1 MDPAESADTARR
13 FLRALYGDTDRVAVL
28 AVDRKPPA
36 AAERDRVY
44 QRIAPAGHVRA
55 DRFQRWLRHL
65 NAQGYDIFVGMNPIR
80 PGTKGREK
88 GDIAEVRRL
97 QLDLDANG
105 PDSLRRVL
113 ADAKTGRIPTPAIVV
128 RSSKD
133 RYQVLW
139 HTAPGWSPAQAEDT
153 MARLAQQ
160 YGGDHVH
167 DIARAMRLPGFR
179 NKKDGR
185 DDASIRWTDYGGPP
199 VDRAAFEHLPARTSQ
214 PGSRVRRHR
223 PRGPAPLSQS
233 ERDWAEVRDQL
244 RQGADSAQVTAA
256 LEQRRQDK
264 PNPHYYAERTVRRA
278 AESLGREEPSPR
290 HTAARGRA
298 SRPSSSPASYRN
310 SPSLADTGDRRLPMQ
325 FRPDWSG
332 PGR

>member
-1 MDPAESADTARR
+1 MDPAESADTAKG
-13 FLRALYGDTDRVAVL
+13 FIRALYGDEERIAVL

-36 AAERDRVY
+36 DGERDSVH

-105 PDSLRRVL
+105 PESLRRVL
-113 ADAKTGRIPTPAIVV
+113 ADASAERLPTPAIVV

-139 HTAPGWSPAQAEDT
+139 NTAAGWSPAQAEDT

-160 YGGDHVH
+160 YDGDHVH

-179 NKKDGR
+179 NKKDSR

-199 VDRAAFEHLPARTSQ
+199 VDRSAFEHLPARMSH
-214 PGSRVRRHR
+214 PGSPARRHR

-244 RQGADSAQVTAA
+244 RQGADPAQVTAA

-278 AESLGREEPSPR
+278 AESLGREEPSHR
-290 HTAARGRA
+290 NTAARERR
-298 SRPSSSPASYRN
+298 SRPSSAPASYRN
-310 SPSLADTGDRRLPMQ
+310 SASLAEPGDRRLPMQ
-325 FRPDWSG
+325 FRSDWSG

>member
-1 MDPAESADTARR
+1 MDPAESANTARR

-36 AAERDRVY
+36 DAERDRVY
-44 QRIAPAGHVRA
+44 QRIAPASHLRA

-97 QLDLDANG
+97 QLDLDTNG

-113 ADAKTGRIPTPAIVV
+113 ADAKAGRIPTPAIVV
-128 RSSKD
+128 RSSQD

-139 HTAPGWSPAQAEDT
+139 HTARGWSRAQAEDT
-153 MARLAQQ
+153 MARMAQH
-160 YGGDHVH
+160 YDGDHVN
-167 DIARAMRLPGFR
+167 DIARCMRFPGFR
-179 NKKDGR
+179 NKKEGR
-185 DDASIRWTDYGGPP
+185 DDAPVRWTDYGGRP
-199 VDRAAFEHLPARTSQ
+199 VERTAFAHLPA
-214 PGSRVRRHR
+214 VRQELPRSIRRNR
-223 PRGPAPLSQS
+223 PRGPMPLSQS

-244 RQGADSAQVTAA
+244 RQGADPTQVTAA

-278 AESLGREEPSPR
+278 AESLGREEPSP
-290 HTAARGRA
+290 GNG
-298 SRPSSSPASYRN
+298 RPSRRSSSAASYRN
-310 SPSLADTGDRRLPMQ
+310 SPSLADAGDRRLPMQ